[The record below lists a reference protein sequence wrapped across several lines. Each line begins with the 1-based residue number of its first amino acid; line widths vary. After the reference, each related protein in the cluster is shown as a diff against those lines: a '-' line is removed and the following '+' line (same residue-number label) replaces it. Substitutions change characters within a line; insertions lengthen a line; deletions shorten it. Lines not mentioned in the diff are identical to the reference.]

1 MADPPARGDEG
12 RRTIRVG
19 ALARVEGEGALHLV
33 VEGGRVTDLR
43 LEIYEPPRF
52 FEAFARGRRGDELPD
67 LMARICGICP
77 VAYQMSAVHALEA
90 AWGVAVHP
98 GVRALR
104 RLYYAGEWMESHLL
118 HMTFLAAP
126 DFLGLD
132 DGIQIAQLH
141 RSDVERALRLRKLG
155 NRILILL
162 GGRSVNPVG
171 VRVGGFHRVPTR
183 AELRELGEEL
193 RAARAEAEALLRWFR
208 SLPVP
213 SRPQDVELVALRH
226 AEEYPMNEGR
236 VVSSRG
242 LDVGADAFEDEF
254 EEVQVAHSTAL
265 QCRRR
270 GGGRYLVGPLA
281 RVTLNAER
289 LSPRAAAARGELAHR
304 FERPDPASS
313 VFARGIEV
321 IQAIDDALAAID
333 GFEPPPPEGS
343 PPVAP
348 RAGIGRAATEAPRGL
363 LFVAVETD
371 AEGLVSRLRIV
382 PPTSQNQA
390 QIEAD
395 LRALAPSVLALS
407 DERAR
412 RACEAAIRDYDPCIS
427 CATHFL
433 TLTVERKEAPC
444 ASG

>member
-1 MADPPARGDEG
+1 MAERPSGAR
-12 RRTIRVG
+12 RIIQVG

-33 VEGGRVTDLR
+33 VEGGGVSELR

-52 FEAFARGRRGDELPD
+52 FEALAAGRRGDELPD
-67 LMARICGICP
+67 LVTRICGICP
-77 VAYQMSAVHALEA
+77 VAYQMSVVHALEA
-90 AWGVAVHP
+90 AWGVTVHP

-104 RLYYAGEWMESHLL
+104 RLYYAGEWIESHLL
-118 HMTFLAAP
+118 HMIFLAAP

-141 RSDVERALRLRKLG
+141 RAEVERALGLRKLG

-171 VRVGGFHRVPTR
+171 VRVGGFHRVPSR
-183 AELRELGEEL
+183 GELRELREEL
-193 RAARAEAEALLRWFR
+193 RGALREAGSLLRWFAA
-208 SLPVP
+208 LPVP
-213 SRPQDVELVALRH
+213 SRPQDIELVSLRH
-226 AEEYPMNEGR
+226 ADEYPMNEGR

-242 LDVGADAFEDEF
+242 LDVAADAFEDAF
-254 EEVQVAHSTAL
+254 EEVQVPHSTAL

-270 GGGRYLVGPLA
+270 DGARYLVGPLA

-289 LSPRAAAARGELAHR
+289 LSPAAAAARQELAHR

-321 IQAIDDALAAID
+321 IEAIETAIAAIDDCGSISASDAAPAF
-333 GFEPPPPEGS
+333 G
-343 PPVAP
+343 P
-348 RAGIGRAATEAPRGL
+348 RTAVGRAATEAPRGT

-371 AEGLVSRLRIV
+371 GEGLVQRLRIV
-382 PPTSQNQA
+382 PPTSQNQG
-390 QIEAD
+390 QIEED
-395 LRALAPSVLALS
+395 LRALVPSLLPLS
-407 DERAR
+407 DDRMR

-433 TLTVERKEAPC
+433 TLEVERRESPC
-444 ASG
+444 A